1 MGKHVLDPP
10 DALGP
15 SPYDPAAGFVIFY
28 DFLLGLEPS
37 LRMVRL
43 VAGLYNSGQEMGRPT
58 PLPGVHC
65 EVGGALQ
72 YITEGYPGNL
82 AVLSV
87 KQPVPSVPE
96 VSAQTGAA
104 EEPDEKSV
112 GFIVD
117 RVSDAPSGDGSL
129 RLTGYSQ
136 RTGRMIFRGVEPQA
150 DMVLIVRFYHWP
162 GGSDATA
169 PWDGDGSLQGLSD
182 REECAVA
189 WGTLALTR
197 PAAPHK
203 HSRVCAEVVWN
214 SGTHSVPL
222 YHVPAP
228 PAIGLNALPGD
239 RLVEA
244 FEPYGTASVRL
255 HMYSGTRPEFPF
267 PPESPIDTRVYQE
280 WPDTAFIYRQRERAP
295 SQPFVSGDGI
305 ELYIDGARFLPD
317 SVTLSRV
324 TGRIFNRNYNQI
336 GPDISTGI
344 DLNSNIFEPF
354 YNHHVEV
361 RNPTMPPSAT
371 LLLKVY
377 AVDRFSLKL
386 VLIGWA
392 ALSLFVESG
401 SESQPSVD
409 TTGVQISLNEGGH
422 QLRLYHRG
430 PDPDKPLSASSLAA
444 GGGRRVPCASLLVRL
459 VKAPVDKNHRAL
471 LRSAVPE
478 ADWERLGLFQPRP
491 RYSDGVYYSDTAK
504 PSQREACLYSA
515 MTNRSVVLVREILDL
530 IAGSRVQELGS
541 DLEISEWI
549 KDKLNCMM
557 DSKPQP
563 FDLDH
568 VSRYL
573 TSYGVKVS
581 VDRAKNLPWPAFTLA
596 LFSFSPPAAFYH
608 GASRVRYDRPAF
620 VDKLDFNS
628 SQSAP
633 VWLDGFKSFPKRIH
647 DKFLAVVVHLHAVSV
662 HSSQD
667 APRKDK
673 RDKKEKREES
683 EREVLTYSLGAQAWT
698 ALPVFS
704 RGYCHTGV
712 YQLPLYQGAPS
723 QAALAAL
730 SQGECRSVLGDLV
743 QKNKLVYQTLRN
755 TAENS
760 TGPALMELSK
770 DGVET
775 AALPPLPAPHPRTED
790 LKPNPT
796 NTVQPSNAAPH
807 ILQTP
812 SLRIPRSESA
822 QQHPPKPPSAPPPPE
837 LLRARVPSSL

>member
-1 MGKHVLDPP
+1 M
-10 DALGP
+10 
-15 SPYDPAAGFVIFY
+15 
-28 DFLLGLEPS
+28 
-37 LRMVRL
+37 
-43 VAGLYNSGQEMGRPT
+43 
-58 PLPGVHC
+58 
-65 EVGGALQ
+65 
-72 YITEGYPGNL
+72 
-82 AVLSV
+82 
-87 KQPVPSVPE
+87 
-96 VSAQTGAA
+96 
-104 EEPDEKSV
+104 
-112 GFIVD
+112 
-117 RVSDAPSGDGSL
+117 
-129 RLTGYSQ
+129 
-136 RTGRMIFRGVEPQA
+136 
-150 DMVLIVRFYHWP
+150 
-162 GGSDATA
+162 
-169 PWDGDGSLQGLSD
+169 
-182 REECAVA
+182 
-189 WGTLALTR
+189 
-197 PAAPHK
+197 
-203 HSRVCAEVVWN
+203 
-214 SGTHSVPL
+214 
-222 YHVPAP
+222 
-228 PAIGLNALPGD
+228 
-239 RLVEA
+239 
-244 FEPYGTASVRL
+244 
-255 HMYSGTRPEFPF
+255 
-267 PPESPIDTRVYQE
+267 
-280 WPDTAFIYRQRERAP
+280 
-295 SQPFVSGDGI
+295 
-305 ELYIDGARFLPD
+305 
-317 SVTLSRV
+317 
-324 TGRIFNRNYNQI
+324 
-336 GPDISTGI
+336 
-344 DLNSNIFEPF
+344 
-354 YNHHVEV
+354 
-361 RNPTMPPSAT
+361 
-371 LLLKVY
+371 
-377 AVDRFSLKL
+377 
-386 VLIGWA
+386 
-392 ALSLFVESG
+392 
-401 SESQPSVD
+401 
-409 TTGVQISLNEGGH
+409 
-422 QLRLYHRG
+422 
-430 PDPDKPLSASSLAA
+430 
-444 GGGRRVPCASLLVRL
+444 PCASLLVRL

-549 KDKLNCMM
+549 KDKLNRMM

-596 LFSFSPPAAFYH
+596 LFCFSPPAAFYH

-662 HSSQD
+662 HSGQD

-743 QKNKLVYQTLRN
+743 QKNKVQRLKGASVFVRIADGRRDEELEGLSEKETDQCYLPQDQRDSYSVEHGGAGLSQLIPAGKSRDEFPGQLANRFRQLVYQTLRN

-796 NTVQPSNAAPH
+796 NTAQPSNAAPH